1 MIVNI
6 STHQVGQTLGT
17 PPLSHPDPEST
28 HAQNDLDASL
38 QVDFADLINRAK
50 QAAETDADAI
60 EKALELFQSGE
71 LTSEARVRSAA
82 ESILTLGI

>member
-1 MIVNI
+1 MIANI
-6 STHQVGQTLGT
+6 STNQMGQSLGT
-17 PPLSHPDPEST
+17 PPLPHADPEST

-50 QAAETDADAI
+50 QAVEDDADAI
-60 EKALELFQSGE
+60 EKARQLLQSGE
-71 LTSEARVRSAA
+71 LTCEARVRSAA

>member
-17 PPLSHPDPEST
+17 PPLSHADPENA

-60 EKALELFQSGE
+60 ERARELLQSGE
-71 LTSEARVRSAA
+71 LISEASLHSAA